1 VGPYGLSDLYPISL
15 SGVLITYGI
24 PDATSVNLAFLAH
37 VELIKSCDAL
47 ESKNMITGRSLRK
60 IVPFKISSL
69 VGISST
75 VV

>member
-47 ESKNMITGRSLRK
+47 ESKNMIIGRSLRK

>member
-37 VELIKSCDAL
+37 VEFIKSCDAL
-47 ESKNMITGRSLRK
+47 ESKNMIIERSLRK